1 MGVVYRARDTSVGR
15 DVALKSFTTGTALP
29 ANTRRRFQKEAT
41 ALARLSHPNVAIL
54 YEFIADQD
62 RDWLVM
68 EFVPGVSLDQ
78 KINGNPLRETDV
90 VRLGIQLTTGLAALH
105 QTGVL
110 HCDIKPANIRIGPDG
125 TLKIVDLGLAVLY
138 ASVAGT
144 PQRDDSGRPPGI
156 ISLENIDHWWQKTEA
171 EGVAACNAST
181 REWQPPEQPD
191 TLSVLTLAAGTLP
204 YIAPEV
210 LRGSMVSEKSD
221 IYAAGAV
228 LFEMAT
234 GRRIF
239 HDLAKG
245 PLVQA
250 ILYEEIP
257 TPRRLNCAIS
267 RDLDDL
273 IARCLAKD
281 PASRVASAQEL
292 RAKLW
297 LICRKQFPSLSEDSS
312 ITSWP
317 DEAQVGAR
325 TYLRR
330 AILTGSLGALFLL
343 LSIGF
348 FLSTFRLLLAT
359 WDSPG
364 GWMLILLSFLVLVVT
379 GVTLFESVRLFRV
392 FARSR
397 LR

>member
-1 MGVVYRARDTSVGR
+1 MIGQQVGKYEITELIGAGGMGVVYRARDTSVGR

-29 ANTRRRFQKEAT
+29 ADTRRRFQKEAT

-156 ISLENIDHWWQKTEA
+156 ISLENIDRWWQKTEA
-171 EGVAACNAST
+171 EGVAVCNAST

-210 LRGSMVSEKSD
+210 LRGSAVSEKSD

-245 PLVQA
+245 PLDRGRDSHLLTA
-250 ILYEEIP
+250 
-257 TPRRLNCAIS
+257 PRP
-267 RDLDDL
+267 
-273 IARCLAKD
+273 D
-281 PASRVASAQEL
+281 PDGR
-292 RAKLW
+292 
-297 LICRKQFPSLSEDSS
+297 
-312 ITSWP
+312 
-317 DEAQVGAR
+317 
-325 TYLRR
+325 
-330 AILTGSLGALFLL
+330 
-343 LSIGF
+343 
-348 FLSTFRLLLAT
+348 
-359 WDSPG
+359 
-364 GWMLILLSFLVLVVT
+364 
-379 GVTLFESVRLFRV
+379 
-392 FARSR
+392 
-397 LR
+397 